1 MTTFKFQKRRGIGNV
16 ITTLII
22 LIASVVLGAGVVFF
36 GGSMFQSS
44 SQEKS
49 IQVSN
54 SHVWVSMTNTTTPYS
69 QAAFVVQNTGSK
81 AVAIS
86 SVTIRGMSI
95 PTTSWY
101 FDSNGADTSSLN
113 TQTTLNPYT
122 YGSPNPTGLAKMT
135 GATVSMKLADG
146 NPHTFN
152 NAPGPVSLNPGQ
164 LAIVYIVVP
173 VTGTGSIQ
181 QTDAGLSLTMNVG
194 DGQTTAV
201 QTVGVV
207 GF

>member
-49 IQVSN
+49 IQVTN
-54 SHVWVSMTNTTTPYS
+54 AHVWVGMANTTTPYS

-81 AVAIS
+81 AIAIS
-86 SVTIRGMSI
+86 SVTLRGTSV
-95 PTTSWY
+95 PTSSWY
-101 FDSNGADTSSLN
+101 YDNTATDMTSIN
-113 TQTTLNPYT
+113 TQTNLNPYT
-122 YGSPNPTGLAKMT
+122 WTAGGLKT
-135 GATVSMKLADG
+135 LSGTVSIKLGGSTTGSQFTAA
-146 NPHTFN
+146 T
-152 NAPGPVSLNPGQ
+152 GPVSLAPGQ
-164 LAIVYIVVP
+164 LAIIYLN
-173 VTGTGSIQ
+173 GSGLGS
-181 QTDAGLSLTMNVG
+181 TDAGLQLTMNVG

-201 QTVGVV
+201 QTVSIVGV
-207 GF
+207 

>member
-54 SHVWVSMTNTTTPYS
+54 AHVWVSVTNGTTTYS

-81 AVAIS
+81 AVSIS
-86 SVTIRGMSI
+86 SVTLRGTSV
-95 PTTSWY
+95 PTTNWY
-101 FDSNGADTSSLN
+101 YDNSATDMTSLN
-113 TQTTLNPYT
+113 TQTNLNPYT
-122 YGSPNPTGLAKMT
+122 YSSGAGLAKLLGIAGT
-135 GATVSMKLADG
+135 PATVSIKLG
-146 NPHTFN
+146 GSGSGSTFN
-152 NAPGPVSLNPGQ
+152 HASGPVSLAPGQ
-164 LAIVYIVVP
+164 LAIIYMD
-173 VTGTGSIQ
+173 GSGLGS
-181 QTDAGLSLTMNVG
+181 TDAGLQLTMNVG

-201 QTVGVV
+201 QTVSIV
-207 GF
+207 GA